1 MPASILLF
9 DVEPYTHLCLGFDYA
24 LLRRPFIQVSN
35 TVKLPNS
42 WFISFGGTDFLNL
55 TEKILKAIHD
65 DPRVDSI
72 TVVIGDAYKYIEN
85 LKNYPKAT
93 IEKNLTAEEMADV
106 MRKAQYAIL
115 PSSSVCIEALACRCK
130 VAAGFFV
137 SNQQPYHDEW
147 SRNGFIWGLG
157 NIAENIHSG
166 IIDQLSESSLYVRV
180 AFTNIV
186 SKYIEI
192 FKQL

>member
-1 MPASILLF
+1 M
-9 DVEPYTHLCLGFDYA
+9 C
-24 LLRRPFIQVSN
+24 
-35 TVKLPNS
+35 
-42 WFISFGGTDFLNL
+42 
-55 TEKILKAIHD
+55 
-65 DPRVDSI
+65 
-72 TVVIGDAYKYIEN
+72 
-85 LKNYPKAT
+85 
-93 IEKNLTAEEMADV
+93 
-106 MRKAQYAIL
+106 KAQYAIL

-147 SRNGFIWGLG
+147 SRNGFILGLG
-157 NIAENIHSG
+157 NIVENIHSG
-166 IIDQLSESSLYVRV
+166 IIDQLSESSLYVQV